1 MFRGMAGEVGTGSG
15 DLGFHLPDSEV
26 GTVRVGDA
34 SFLVGRSL
42 GEVGLRAEYG
52 VTLLAVQRE
61 GRTAPNPGREFSFA
75 AGDLLIVFGS
85 QQELATAA
93 ALARGADPV
102 EG

>member
-1 MFRGMAGEVGTGSG
+1 MELA
-15 DLGFHLPDSEV
+15 FHLPDSVV
-26 GTVRVGDA
+26 GRVGVGEH
-34 SFLVGRSL
+34 SFLVGRTL

-61 GRTAPNPGREFSFA
+61 GGTIPNPARDFTFA
-75 AGDLLIVFGS
+75 FGDLLIVFGS
-85 QQELATAA
+85 PPELANAA